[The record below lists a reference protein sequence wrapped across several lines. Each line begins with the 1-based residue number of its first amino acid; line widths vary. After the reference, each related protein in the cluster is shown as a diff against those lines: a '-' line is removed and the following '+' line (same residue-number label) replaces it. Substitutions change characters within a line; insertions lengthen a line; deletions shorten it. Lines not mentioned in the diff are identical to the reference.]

1 MKGAAVRTRWAL
13 SKERGVTLVELL
25 VVVVL
30 IGIVAFIGATQLG
43 GLLKKEKLAAAANDA
58 RSFLQDV
65 PNQVAKKQMPLF
77 VRFLP
82 ASGGLPARL
91 QVTQDS
97 AGTQVLRT
105 FNFPSEIVFD
115 FANVSAINCNWP
127 QVGGVYT
134 LRCDTLN
141 RATDPL
147 LLTQLQGTADLLITH
162 RNMVLASLKPKYGFR
177 LTVAPI
183 WEARTAKVYP

>member
-1 MKGAAVRTRWAL
+1 MNAAGVRTRRPVSGEL
-13 SKERGVTLVELL
+13 GVTLVELL

-43 GLLKKEKLAAAANDA
+43 ALLQKQKLVAAANDA

-65 PNQVAKKQMPLF
+65 PNQVAKIQAPVF

-82 ASGGLPARL
+82 ASGGQPAQL
-91 QVTQDS
+91 QMTRDS

-105 FNFPSEIVFD
+105 FSFPDVIVFD
-115 FANVSAINCNWP
+115 FSNVASYSCNWP
-127 QVGGVYT
+127 QVSGVYT
-134 LRCDTLN
+134 LRCDTLT
-141 RATDPL
+141 RATHPL
-147 LLTQLQGTADLLITH
+147 LLTQLQGTADLLLTH
-162 RNMVLASLKPKYGFR
+162 RNMVLGTLKPKYGFR

-183 WEARTAKVYP
+183 WEARTAKVFP